1 MSDNT
6 ALAIREE
13 ITEAKVLEYFD
24 SAGITN
30 NLLANEKKMFFNIA
44 REFGLNPFKRE
55 IHITAYGEGD
65 YRKCSIITGY
75 EVYIKRAERTGK
87 LDGWKVWTEG
97 EGKSLKA
104 VVEIYRK
111 DQKYPFV
118 HEVYY
123 IECCQYNKSG
133 QPNAIWGKQP
143 RFMTKKVAIGQ
154 AFRLC
159 FPDDLG
165 GMPYEE
171 SEMPQEEP
179 RNVTETTKS
188 ELERHA
194 DEMVSEINELA
205 ADIDTIMPEQ
215 ETPPPPPPPP
225 PNNLLYEQCK
235 AGMNEL
241 KNIMLATVGDNSRVF
256 SDDEYNVVKAAL
268 NQLIEKPVEERWAI
282 ISGLLDSQKEQLQIR
297 FDGWA
302 KKQTPQPPTA
312 TATGAAK
319 PGRPSLAEE
328 YRRTIAE
335 KRQQTQSGDAT
346 VPAMYNEEEDDGFK
360 DDLLEE
366 PAAAPADKQLDI
378 F

>member
-1 MSDNT
+1 MSDSN

-118 HEVYY
+118 HEAYY

-171 SEMPQEEP
+171 SEIPQEEP
-179 RNVTETTKS
+179 RNVTE
-188 ELERHA
+188 EEP
-194 DEMVSEINELA
+194 DGG
-205 ADIDTIMPEQ
+205 DTITPEQ
-215 ETPPPPPPPP
+215 ETPPPPQ
-225 PNNLLYEQCK
+225 PNNPTYEREK

-241 KNIMLATVGDNSRVF
+241 KNIMLATAGDGSRLF
-256 SDDEYNVVKAAL
+256 SDEEYNAVKMTL
-268 NQLIEKPVEERWAI
+268 NGLMGQRADEMWPVI
-282 ISGLLDSQKEQLQIR
+282 CGLLDDKKEQLQIR
-297 FDGWA
+297 LDDWT
-302 KKQTPQPPTA
+302 KRQTPQPMPA
-312 TATGAAK
+312 TTTGAAK
-319 PGRPSLAEE
+319 PERPSLADE
-328 YRRTIAE
+328 YRRTLAE
-335 KRQQTQSGDAT
+335 KHRQAQAAEAA
-346 VPAMYNEEEDDGFK
+346 VPAMYTETEDEGFR
-360 DDLLEE
+360 DDLFEE
-366 PAAAPADKQLDI
+366 PAPVMNDSELDI